1 MGQLGYGRHRRV
13 CWTISSVP
21 PALCRPTAPTRCW
34 SYSAP
39 RHTSAEADQCLLFFI
54 ANPTSCPLGKNF
66 FKRIGALFTDAE
78 AEEDFVRFHSWA
90 RSVGEGFLLPF
101 GEDIKGDGE
110 EARVHLQ
117 VAYAMAGPET
127 EKRAAEASGVTKVL
141 TACQDPEM
149 PYPIIIGA
157 VVVPEDDLQFVA
169 YEWTPQYSGVP
180 VLLTSPQAAE
190 AGLVQVKGLP
200 EGTTVLGGVL
210 IEPIGANSD
219 APEHALPASNGPP
232 ALMDLNRAW
241 NVPLAQAAGISSAFV
256 AQHVPSQKISDYTG
270 AIKLHVISADGS
282 GALMGFADGGGV
294 DNTGVHAALRRG
306 VAKLL
311 VCNANGVALPEKGDK
326 GDKGD
331 KELLKADK
339 ELLKATFA
347 KAVSKQFSDLSSL
360 FGAYPDDEPVN
371 FGRKRS
377 QLKDGET
384 VSDNEIPG
392 DKWNSYMQVLGKE
405 KWDEV
410 VDQMFDWSAS
420 NPEGKPLMCHVKDVD
435 VVSNGYQG
443 VCSRGEKV
451 EIIFLFNS
459 MPEKWK
465 EMVDK
470 VDDGVEGNFKES
482 HATENLF
489 SFMADSTFPYIATTK
504 LTYDPNLVGYLSNLS
519 AYNMRQILP
528 EVRQLIG
535 RDGGK

>member
-1 MGQLGYGRHRRV
+1 
-13 CWTISSVP
+13 
-21 PALCRPTAPTRCW
+21 
-34 SYSAP
+34 
-39 RHTSAEADQCLLFFI
+39 
-54 ANPTSCPLGKNF
+54 
-66 FKRIGALFTDAE
+66 
-78 AEEDFVRFHSWA
+78 
-90 RSVGEGFLLPF
+90 
-101 GEDIKGDGE
+101 
-110 EARVHLQ
+110 
-117 VAYAMAGPET
+117 
-127 EKRAAEASGVTKVL
+127 
-141 TACQDPEM
+141 
-149 PYPIIIGA
+149 
-157 VVVPEDDLQFVA
+157 
-169 YEWTPQYSGVP
+169 
-180 VLLTSPQAAE
+180 
-190 AGLVQVKGLP
+190 
-200 EGTTVLGGVL
+200 
-210 IEPIGANSD
+210 
-219 APEHALPASNGPP
+219 
-232 ALMDLNRAW
+232 MDLHRAW

-256 AQHVPSQKISDYTG
+256 AQHVPSQKASDYTG
-270 AIKLHVISADGS
+270 AIKMHVVSADGS
-282 GALMGFADGGGV
+282 GAIMGFADGGGV

-311 VCNANGVALPEKGDK
+311 VCIANPEALPEK

-339 ELLKATFA
+339 ELLKDTFA
-347 KAVSKQFSDLSSL
+347 KAVSKQFSDLSVL
-360 FGAYPDDEPVN
+360 FGAYPDDEPVK

-420 NPEGKPLMCHVKDVD
+420 KTDNPEGKPLMCHVKDVD

-451 EIIFLFNS
+451 EIIFIFNS

-465 EMVDK
+465 ETVDR

-504 LTYDPNLVGYLSNLS
+504 LTYDPKLVGYLSNLS

>member
-1 MGQLGYGRHRRV
+1 VAIAAAKHPG
-13 CWTISSVP
+13 
-21 PALCRPTAPTRCW
+21 
-34 SYSAP
+34 SYSHAIA
-39 RHTSAEADQCLLFFI
+39 HSGFKSNLVSHFFQERAQKW
-54 ANPTSCPLGKNF
+54 ANWGKNF

-149 PYPIIIGA
+149 PYPIIVGS
-157 VVVPEDDLQFVA
+157 VVVPEDDIQFVA

-190 AGLVQVKGLP
+190 AGRVQVKGLP

-219 APEHALPASNGPP
+219 APEDVLPASNGPP

-256 AQHVPSQKISDYTG
+256 AQHVPSQKASDYTG

-294 DNTGVHAALRRG
+294 DNTGVGAALRRG

-311 VCNANGVALPEKGDK
+311 VCNANGGALPEKGD
-326 GDKGD
+326 
-331 KELLKADK
+331 
-339 ELLKATFA
+339 KATFA
-347 KAVSKQFSDLSSL
+347 KAVSMQFADLSVL
-360 FGAYPDDEPVN
+360 FGAWPDDEPVN
-371 FGRKRS
+371 YGRKRS

-392 DKWNSYMQVLGKE
+392 DKWNSYLQVLGKE

-420 NPEGKPLMCHVKDVD
+420 KTDNPEGKPLMCHVKDVD

-451 EIIFLFNS
+451 EIIFMFNS

-465 EMVDK
+465 KAVDK
-470 VDDGVEGNFKES
+470 VDDGVEGNFKET
-482 HATENLF
+482 HATEGLF
-489 SFMADSTFPYIATTK
+489 SFMADSTFPHISTAK